1 MGGSNPPRRIKN
13 IIVIDM
19 DFSKK
24 LKAIEL
30 RRKGLSYSEIS
41 NSITVSKSTLSRW
54 LKDIKLSKKHKSR
67 LSKLQ
72 ATGYIGAKTNQAKA
86 LLHHKRIKET
96 AKIEAIKLSKRPF
109 FIAGL
114 MLYWAEG
121 GKNFSQLQFSNSD
134 PDMIKLMMK
143 WFRKFCNVPEEKFR
157 VGLFIHTLHVRRN
170 CLDFWSKIT
179 GLPLEQFNKPYIK
192 PTIFSNRKNKLYEGT
207 CVIKV
212 HSNDLLSKMLGW
224 IEGAKITFNV

>member
-1 MGGSNPPRRIKN
+1 
-13 IIVIDM
+13 M

-30 RRKGLSYSEIS
+30 RKNGLSYSEIR
-41 NSITVSKSTLSRW
+41 NSITVSKSTLSNW
-54 LKDIKLSKKHKSR
+54 LKDIELSNEHKSR

-72 ATGYIGAKTNQAKA
+72 ATGYIGAKTNQTKA
-86 LLHHKRIKET
+86 LLHHKKIKQT
-96 AKIEAIKLSKRPF
+96 AEIEAIKLSQKPF
-109 FIAGL
+109 FVAGL

-121 GKNFSQLQFSNSD
+121 DKRSGRLQFSNSD

-157 VGLFIHTLHVRRN
+157 IGLFIHTLHIRED
-170 CLDFWSKIT
+170 CLDFWSKVT

-212 HSNDLLSKMLGW
+212 HSKDLFSKVLGW
-224 IEGAKITFNV
+224 IEGAKTPFLDSPTNKQVYV